1 MAVLIFLGCLLGGI
15 AIGLPI
21 AWALLLCGAALM
33 FWLDMFDVQIMA
45 QTLVNGADSFSLL
58 AIPFFVL
65 AGEIMNAGGLSKRIV
80 DLPMKLVGHKPG
92 GLGYVGVLAAM
103 IMASLSG
110 SAVADTAAV
119 AALLVPMM
127 RSANYPVNRAA
138 GLIASGGIIA
148 PIIPPSIPFIIFGVS
163 SGLSISKLFMA
174 GIAPG
179 MMMGATLMLTWWWQ
193 ASRLNLPRQQKA
205 TMQEIWHSFVSGI
218 WALFLPV
225 IIIGGFR
232 SGLFTP
238 TEAGAVAAFYALF
251 VATVIYREMT
261 FATLWHVLIGAAK
274 TTSVVMFLV
283 ASAQV
288 SAWLITIA
296 ELPMMVSDLLQPLV
310 DSPRL
315 LFIVIMVAI
324 LIVGMVMDLTPT
336 VLILTPVLMPL
347 VKEAGID
354 PIYFG
359 VMFIINCSIGLI
371 TPPIGN
377 VLNVISGV
385 AKLKFNDLLQERTKG
400 ELKLKLFPDST
411 LGNAQAMISG
421 VRGGTIDME
430 MSGSNN
436 FAGLSP
442 VMNLLDVPF
451 LFRDTAHAH
460 KTLDGKV
467 GDDLKV
473 SLEGKG
479 LKVLAYWENGWR
491 DVTNSRAPVKTPADL
506 KGLKIRTNNSPMN
519 IAAFKVFGANP
530 IPMPFAEVYTGLET
544 RTIDAQEHPINVV
557 WSAKFFE
564 VQKFLSLTHHAYS
577 PLLVVINK
585 AKFDGLSP
593 EFQQALVSSAQEAG
607 NYQRKLVAEDQQKII
622 DGMKEA
628 GVEVITDLDRKAFS
642 DALGNQ
648 VRDMFVKDVPQGAD
662 LLKAVDEVQ

>member
-1 MAVLIFLGCLLGGI
+1 
-15 AIGLPI
+15 
-21 AWALLLCGAALM
+21 
-33 FWLDMFDVQIMA
+33 
-45 QTLVNGADSFSLL
+45 
-58 AIPFFVL
+58 
-65 AGEIMNAGGLSKRIV
+65 
-80 DLPMKLVGHKPG
+80 
-92 GLGYVGVLAAM
+92 
-103 IMASLSG
+103 
-110 SAVADTAAV
+110 
-119 AALLVPMM
+119 
-127 RSANYPVNRAA
+127 
-138 GLIASGGIIA
+138 
-148 PIIPPSIPFIIFGVS
+148 
-163 SGLSISKLFMA
+163 
-174 GIAPG
+174 
-179 MMMGATLMLTWWWQ
+179 
-193 ASRLNLPRQQKA
+193 
-205 TMQEIWHSFVSGI
+205 
-218 WALFLPV
+218 
-225 IIIGGFR
+225 
-232 SGLFTP
+232 
-238 TEAGAVAAFYALF
+238 
-251 VATVIYREMT
+251 
-261 FATLWHVLIGAAK
+261 
-274 TTSVVMFLV
+274 
-283 ASAQV
+283 
-288 SAWLITIA
+288 
-296 ELPMMVSDLLQPLV
+296 
-310 DSPRL
+310 
-315 LFIVIMVAI
+315 
-324 LIVGMVMDLTPT
+324 
-336 VLILTPVLMPL
+336 
-347 VKEAGID
+347 
-354 PIYFG
+354 
-359 VMFIINCSIGLI
+359 
-371 TPPIGN
+371 
-377 VLNVISGV
+377 
-385 AKLKFNDLLQERTKG
+385 
-400 ELKLKLFPDST
+400 T

-467 GDDLKV
+467 GDDLKA

-564 VQKFLSLTHHAYS
+564 VQKYLSLTHHAYS

-585 AKFDGLSP
+585 AKFDGLTP
-593 EFQQALVSSAQEAG
+593 EFQQALISSAQEAG

-642 DALGNQ
+642 DALGTQ